1 MPENPMPFK
10 AGDEWHPERS
20 GGNPSLLP
28 DTTGFSP
35 WSGSFLVLLFFPH
48 SLQDEISIKVIISL
62 IKFPLQTF

>member
-20 GGNPSLLP
+20 GGDPSLLP

-35 WSGSFLVLLFFPH
+35 WSGSCAPGITHTPSFWQECL
-48 SLQDEISIKVIISL
+48 K
-62 IKFPLQTF
+62 